1 VLWRQAR
8 GVERGWHKAMR
19 IVMLAAERDYRKCFP
34 DDGDQPWFDLRV
46 PPTEVLAL
54 ALEQRDRWN
63 LTK

>member
-1 VLWRQAR
+1 
-8 GVERGWHKAMR
+8 
-19 IVMLAAERDYRKCFP
+19 MLTAERDYRGYYL
-34 DDGDQPWFDLRV
+34 DNGDQPWFDLRV